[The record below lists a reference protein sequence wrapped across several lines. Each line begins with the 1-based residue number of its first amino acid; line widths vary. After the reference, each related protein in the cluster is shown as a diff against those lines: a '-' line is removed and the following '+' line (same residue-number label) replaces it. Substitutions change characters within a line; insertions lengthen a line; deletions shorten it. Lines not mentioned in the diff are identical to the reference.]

1 MKNTMN
7 KNLGNLIAENIDLDL
22 FFSMTVNEIELSLIG
37 YFNEK
42 TEEHLISKGFESFEY
57 LYPDDDSSREYKK
70 GSIRIVLFE
79 N

>member
-7 KNLGNLIAENIDLDL
+7 KNLGNLIAENINLDL
-22 FFSMTVNEIELSLIG
+22 FFSMTTNEIEVSLIG
-37 YFNEK
+37 YFTPK
-42 TEEHLISKGFESFEY
+42 TEKHLISKGFELFNY